1 MRSATVSFT
10 RRTLITRT
18 KLAGS
23 WGVTR
28 ERVITALMANVDDF
42 WRQLNAKK
50 ANKASLSGLSDIP
63 GLTTYSRTLPSK
75 SGNGAASAT
84 AVAAAHPPAPAT
96 TQVAA
101 ALPDQQGL
109 QVHCTMVQTAKVTSL
124 RQFMLQA
131 NIQRD
136 INCLKDQDRS
146 LRRNAVSHAAATHR
160 LLVYRIAIGAAMIVL
175 MVCR

>member
-1 MRSATVSFT
+1 
-10 RRTLITRT
+10 
-18 KLAGS
+18 
-23 WGVTR
+23 
-28 ERVITALMANVDDF
+28 MANVDDF

-84 AVAAAHPPAPAT
+84 AVAAAQPPAPAT

-109 QVHCTMVQTAKVTSL
+109 Q
-124 RQFMLQA
+124 A

-136 INCLKDQDRS
+136 VNCLKDQDRS
-146 LRRNAVSHAAATHR
+146 LRRNAITQLQRKLFADTQAQDLQ
-160 LLVYRIAIGAAMIVL
+160 LLQVG
-175 MVCR
+175 